1 MKTSFNGLRF
11 LVLLTVSVCLMFPT
25 LGAAKM
31 PLRGSVKVLK
41 LGTVAPEHTPW
52 AQSLHK
58 LQDLIE
64 GQDKKAVT
72 VKPFMGGRLGNET
85 FLLKSC
91 IKGEIDIVAV
101 SGTVVAD
108 IIPELDI
115 LEFPYLFE
123 SEEEADWVIDTILTN
138 KILSKLEKNG
148 LVLLGWAE
156 NGFMGIASTDKA
168 IHFPNDM
175 EGMSFRSQESRVA
188 METLAS
194 LGTKP
199 MKLGVRDVALSL
211 KSGIIHGFQGSV
223 VWIGASGWSK
233 ASKYFLKTR
242 HAYQPALVMASKK
255 SFDNWPKVVKSLFR
269 LPNEELTRFS
279 REVIRRSEDQ
289 WEEKLKKDG
298 MIVSEVTEEQHQA
311 FAKRTEVVYARK
323 SQILGLSGAELLD
336 EVLRALKQ
344 RRAGGAD
351 AVRGKDDPGR

>member
-1 MKTSFNGLRF
+1 MKTLYSAFGF
-11 LVLLTVSVCLMFPT
+11 SVWLVLLVCLMLPVPGT
-25 LGAAKM
+25 AKTVK
-31 PLRGSVKVLK
+31 RESVKVLK

-52 AQSLHK
+52 AQSMQK
-58 LQDLIE
+58 LKEMVE
-64 GQDKKAVT
+64 GQGKSAVR

-91 IKGEIDIVAV
+91 MKGEIDIVAV
-101 SGTVVAD
+101 SGTVVAE
-108 IIPELDI
+108 IIPEFDV

-123 SEEEADWVIDTILTN
+123 SAEEADWVIDTILTN

-156 NGFMGIASTDKA
+156 NGFMGLASTDKA
-168 IHFPNDM
+168 IHHPDDM
-175 EGMSFRSQESRVA
+175 AGMSIRSQESRVA

-194 LGTKP
+194 FGTKP

-242 HAYQPALVMASKK
+242 HAYQPALVIASKK
-255 SFDNWPKVVKSLFR
+255 SFDNWPKAVKSLFR
-269 LPNEELTRFS
+269 LPNEEFTRFS